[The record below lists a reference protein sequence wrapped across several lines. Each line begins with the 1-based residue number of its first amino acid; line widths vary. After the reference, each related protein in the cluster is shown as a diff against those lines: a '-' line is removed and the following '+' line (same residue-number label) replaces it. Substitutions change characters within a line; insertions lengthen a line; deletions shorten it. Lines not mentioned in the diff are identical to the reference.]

1 MNGAYPAFIPKQ
13 TPHLL
18 GGLFE
23 YLQGF
28 WEGIMHKIAN
38 YRRAV
43 WLVEEGHSLEEI
55 ITAKLADCP
64 DVAATKFEYR
74 AGVDVQIADR
84 STDGDGL
91 GCYFTLFSEGTP
103 AATVDNGGS
112 NVHRRAA
119 PAGEEFL
126 RTGIY
131 LVIAGN
137 HVGYVAN
144 GHTND
149 GQITGLLH
157 KFLEQ
162 KGAPKNQTEFHLM
175 ARADRR
181 EIERLLRVGVKSI
194 DLGMSS
200 FMATIEDINNT
211 AAPEPGGVSN
221 FIEGARDMGRGLMKI
236 IGHDRPPHEAE
247 AASEI
252 QARVH
257 LGYDGRNAN
266 ALLPIILAKI
276 GNQIHDQADE
286 FKIITRQDVVIT
298 RDRLVVK
305 RDVDVEGDE
314 IALVPASA
322 FAVLRVAMSEWHD
335 AGLLDQ

>member
-1 MNGAYPAFIPKQ
+1 
-13 TPHLL
+13 
-18 GGLFE
+18 
-23 YLQGF
+23 
-28 WEGIMHKIAN
+28 MHKVAN

-43 WLVEEGHSLEEI
+43 WIVQDGRLLEAI
-55 ITAKLADCP
+55 VRAKLGNCP
-64 DVAATKFEYR
+64 DVESTKFEYK
-74 AGVDVQIADR
+74 ADVDVQIAER
-84 STDGDGL
+84 SINGQGI

-112 NVHRRAA
+112 RVHRRPA

-131 LVIAGN
+131 LLIEGN

-157 KFLEQ
+157 KFLQ
-162 KGAPKNQTEFHLM
+162 QNGAPNDETQFQLM

-200 FMATIEDINNT
+200 FLATIEDLNA
-211 AAPEPGGVSN
+211 AAPAPGVSN
-221 FIEGARDMGRGLMKI
+221 FIDGARDMGRGLLKI
-236 IGHDRPPHEAE
+236 IGRDRPPQEAE
-247 AASEI
+247 AASEL

-257 LGYDGRNAN
+257 LGYDGRAAN
-266 ALLPIILAKI
+266 ALLPIMLARI
-276 GNQIHDQADE
+276 GNEIHDQADE
-286 FKIITRQDVVIT
+286 FKIVTRQDVIIT
-298 RDRLVVK
+298 RDKLVVK
-305 RDVDVEGDE
+305 REVDIEGDE
-314 IALVPASA
+314 IALDPASA
-322 FAVLRVAMSEWHD
+322 FAALRFAMGEWRKT
-335 AGLLDQ
+335 GLLEQ